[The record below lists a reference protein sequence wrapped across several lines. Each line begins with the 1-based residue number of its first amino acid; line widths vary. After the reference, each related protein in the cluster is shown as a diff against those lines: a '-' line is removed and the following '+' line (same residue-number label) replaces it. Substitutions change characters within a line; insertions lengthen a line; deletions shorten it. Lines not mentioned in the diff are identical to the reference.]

1 LFLDVLEIVKN
12 GFIYTYAMLTSVV
25 FLIFPFVGLAVYAF
39 GNDKKVAVQRAT
51 DITMFFLI
59 GAVAVL
65 YDMIFDTSIKG
76 VWIIIFFLLLL
87 TGLLGNLQNRKRGKI
102 DLRKVIRAVWRLGFI
117 TLVIFYLLF
126 MLVGI
131 IQSILKM

>member
-39 GNDKKVAVQRAT
+39 GHDKKVAVQRAT

-131 IQSILKM
+131 VQSILKM